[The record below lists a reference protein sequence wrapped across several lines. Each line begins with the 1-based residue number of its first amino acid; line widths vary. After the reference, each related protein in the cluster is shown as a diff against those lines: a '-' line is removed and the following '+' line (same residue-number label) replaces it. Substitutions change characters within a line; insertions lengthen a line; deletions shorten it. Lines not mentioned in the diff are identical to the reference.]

1 LRYGEFYGIKQR
13 DFRLEGLTVMAT
25 ARTAM
30 HYLVMAAFICA
41 TSQSALA
48 QTTVKPATTSAAK
61 ATIVASSKPAPVA
74 SKPAPKPPAP
84 KPPKPAPTPVAKTCL
99 DVYNGVG
106 VKTAILV
113 SASKTPAPTL
123 SSTDLKNKNI
133 QDALRATLLKVA
145 LVALSKVPPGKACDA
160 LIAKIDAKFS
170 RS

>member
-1 LRYGEFYGIKQR
+1 M
-13 DFRLEGLTVMAT
+13 TT

-30 HYLVMAAFICA
+30 HYLVMAALLCA

-48 QTTVKPATTSAAK
+48 QQSKVTPVVAVQPAPASK
-61 ATIVASSKPAPVA
+61 SSKP
-74 SKPAPKPPAP
+74 SKPVKPPAP
-84 KPPKPAPTPVAKTCL
+84 PPTPVAKTCL

-106 VKTAILV
+106 VSTAILV

-123 SSTDLKNKNI
+123 SSSDMKNANI
-133 QDALRATLLKVA
+133 QAALRATLLKVA
-145 LVALSKVPPGKACDA
+145 LVALSKVKPGKACDA

>member
-1 LRYGEFYGIKQR
+1 MYCLRYGEFHGIKQC
-13 DFRLEGLTVMAT
+13 DFRLEGLTVMTT

-48 QTTVKPATTSAAK
+48 QQSKVTTAKVTQVVAVKPSK
-61 ATIVASSKPAPVA
+61 PSKPSKPAPA
-74 SKPAPKPPAP
+74 
-84 KPPKPAPTPVAKTCL
+84 PVAKTCL

-106 VKTAILV
+106 VSTAILV

-123 SSTDLKNKNI
+123 SSSDLKNANI
-133 QDALRATLLKVA
+133 QAALRATLLKVA
-145 LVALSKVPPGKACDA
+145 LIALSKVKPGKACDA

>member
-1 LRYGEFYGIKQR
+1 MM
-13 DFRLEGLTVMAT
+13 TT

-30 HYLVMAAFICA
+30 HYLVMAALLCA

-48 QTTVKPATTSAAK
+48 QQSKVTTAKVTPVVAVQPAPASK
-61 ATIVASSKPAPVA
+61 SSKPV
-74 SKPAPKPPAP
+74 KPPAP
-84 KPPKPAPTPVAKTCL
+84 PPTPVAKTCL

-106 VKTAILV
+106 VSTAILV

-123 SSTDLKNKNI
+123 SSSDMKNANI
-133 QDALRATLLKVA
+133 QAALRATLLKVA
-145 LVALSKVPPGKACDA
+145 LVALSKVKPGKACDA

>member
-1 LRYGEFYGIKQR
+1 M
-13 DFRLEGLTVMAT
+13 TT

-30 HYLVMAAFICA
+30 HYLVMAALVCA

-48 QTTVKPATTSAAK
+48 QQSKVTTAKVTPVVAVQPAPASK
-61 ATIVASSKPAPVA
+61 SSKP
-74 SKPAPKPPAP
+74 SKPVKPPAP
-84 KPPKPAPTPVAKTCL
+84 PPTPVAKTCL

-106 VKTAILV
+106 VSTAILV

-123 SSTDLKNKNI
+123 SSSDMKNANI
-133 QDALRATLLKVA
+133 QAALRATLLKVA
-145 LVALSKVPPGKACDA
+145 LVALSKVKPGKACDA